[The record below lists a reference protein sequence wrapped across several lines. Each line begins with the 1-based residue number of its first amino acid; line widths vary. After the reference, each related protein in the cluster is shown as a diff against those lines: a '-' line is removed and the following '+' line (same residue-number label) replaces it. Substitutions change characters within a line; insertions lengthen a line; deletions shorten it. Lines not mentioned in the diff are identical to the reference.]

1 MIESDKRTRRQDDER
16 TRRAGRSERQGG
28 EQAEARKAERD
39 ERTGEP
45 NRNDRTGRTSGAADD
60 ADELIGTTHEEIK
73 LPPPRYQFLPGGA
86 SCPSRSSFVPHSFLI
101 PASVLFF
108 VSSPCLLACL
118 GPVFSSS
125 HPVFRYRLVPPSRF
139 SSRRGVS
146 SPVSFLVCLLAF
158 ARCSHRLVSSSR
170 PRLVCSSRAFR
181 SAVPR
186 CLLIG
191 LRSAPV
197 LVSFRAVFVIARHPV
212 PIAAPPGF
220 LIMAGMGTGTMRR

>member
-1 MIESDKRTRRQDDER
+1 MMIESDKRTRRQDDER

-73 LPPPRYQFLPGGA
+73 LPPPRYQFLPGGRRA
-86 SCPSRSSFVPHSFLI
+86 RLVPHSFLI

-220 LIMAGMGTGTMRR
+220 SSWPGWEPGR